1 MALWYNSSQMG
12 HLIECLTLLW
22 IVVRVVANDVFALQN
37 GAEGTVQTEIKG
49 YVSRFPDGLATTDKM
64 WSWMGQQA
72 PVWGDDLEVGMQ
84 VLFQLSIP
92 TANTQDT

>member
-1 MALWYNSSQMG
+1 MALWYSSSQMG

-22 IVVRVVANDVFALQN
+22 IVVRVVANDVFALKN

-49 YVSRFPDGLATTDKM
+49 YVSRFPDGPATTGKM
-64 WSWMGQQA
+64 WSWMGQQV